1 MSNGYFKVE
10 MPKNEPVKAYLPG
23 SPERA
28 SLKKE
33 LERQSAQVVQVPM
46 IIGGKEVWT
55 ERKTKAVMPHDHA
68 HVIAE
73 AASGGEKEL
82 KDAIAAALAARK
94 AWTEMPMEHRVSIFL
109 KAADLIAGPMRDK
122 VNAATMLGQSKTA
135 YQAEIDTCELI
146 DFLRFN
152 VYYLQQIY
160 DRQPNNTP
168 NVWNRIEYRPLEGFV
183 TAISPFNF
191 TSIGANL
198 PTAPAIAGNVVL
210 WKPATTAVLSNY
222 YVMQALMAAGLP
234 AGVINF
240 VPSRGSDMSK
250 YVLSDPNL
258 AGFHFTG
265 STEVFSGVYSLVG
278 ENIKK
283 YKTYPRLV
291 GETGGKDFIFAH
303 NSADVPGLVA
313 ALTRASYEY
322 QGQKCSAASRAF
334 VPASIWPQ
342 VKEGMLAEIEK
353 IKIGDITDFTNL
365 MGAVIDASAFKT
377 NKEYIDYAKAS
388 EDAEVIC
395 GGYDDSKGYFIYPTL
410 IEAKKPDFKTMVE
423 EIFGPVMTV
432 YVYPD
437 DKLDETLASCDTATS
452 YGLSGAIF
460 ADDREAIVKMEDA
473 LKGTAGNF
481 YINDKPTGAVIGQQP
496 FGGARA
502 SGTNDKAGSEINMYR
517 WLSPRT
523 IKELRVSCLD
533 VTYPYMVSS
542 EGSKTG
548 TLCLHI
554 RNCLLS
560 VGSFFE
566 LGH

>member
-23 SPERA
+23 SPEKA

-122 VNAATMLGQSKTA
+122 VNAATMLGQSKTV

-395 GGYDDSKGYFIYPTL
+395 GGYDDSKGYFVYPTL

-432 YVYPD
+432 DVYPD

-523 IKELRVSCLD
+523 IKELRVPCLD
-533 VTYPYMVSS
+533 VTYPYMV
-542 EGSKTG
+542 EA
-548 TLCLHI
+548 
-554 RNCLLS
+554 
-560 VGSFFE
+560 
-566 LGH
+566 

>member
-82 KDAIAAALAARK
+82 KDAIAAALTARK

-122 VNAATMLGQSKTA
+122 VNVATMLGQSKTV

-303 NSADVPGLVA
+303 NSADVPGLVV

-395 GGYDDSKGYFIYPTL
+395 GGYDDSKGYFVYPTL

-460 ADDREAIVKMEDA
+460 ADDREAIVKMENA

-523 IKELRVSCLD
+523 IKELRVPCLD
-533 VTYPYMVSS
+533 VTYPYMV
-542 EGSKTG
+542 EA
-548 TLCLHI
+548 
-554 RNCLLS
+554 
-560 VGSFFE
+560 
-566 LGH
+566 

>member
-46 IIGGKEVWT
+46 LIGGKEVWT

-523 IKELRVSCLD
+523 IKELRVPCLD
-533 VTYPYMVSS
+533 VTYPYMV
-542 EGSKTG
+542 EA
-548 TLCLHI
+548 
-554 RNCLLS
+554 
-560 VGSFFE
+560 
-566 LGH
+566 

>member
-109 KAADLIAGPMRDK
+109 KAADLIAGPMRYK
-122 VNAATMLGQSKTA
+122 VNAATMLGQSKTV

-523 IKELRVSCLD
+523 IKELRVPCLD
-533 VTYPYMVSS
+533 VTYPYMV
-542 EGSKTG
+542 EA
-548 TLCLHI
+548 
-554 RNCLLS
+554 
-560 VGSFFE
+560 
-566 LGH
+566 

>member
-33 LERQSAQVVQVPM
+33 LDRQSAQVVQVPM

-55 ERKTKAVMPHDHA
+55 GRKTKAVMPHDHA

-353 IKIGDITDFTNL
+353 IKIGDITDFRNL

-388 EDAEVIC
+388 EDADVIC

-523 IKELRVSCLD
+523 IKELRVPCLD
-533 VTYPYMVSS
+533 VTYPYMV
-542 EGSKTG
+542 EA
-548 TLCLHI
+548 
-554 RNCLLS
+554 
-560 VGSFFE
+560 
-566 LGH
+566 

>member
-109 KAADLIAGPMRDK
+109 KAADLIAGPMRYK
-122 VNAATMLGQSKTA
+122 VNAATMLGQSKTV

-313 ALTRASYEY
+313 ALTRASCEY

-395 GGYDDSKGYFIYPTL
+395 GGYDDSKGYFVYPTL

-523 IKELRVSCLD
+523 IKELRVPCLD
-533 VTYPYMVSS
+533 VTYPYMV
-542 EGSKTG
+542 EA
-548 TLCLHI
+548 
-554 RNCLLS
+554 
-560 VGSFFE
+560 
-566 LGH
+566 

>member
-122 VNAATMLGQSKTA
+122 VNAATMLGQSKTV

-395 GGYDDSKGYFIYPTL
+395 GGYDDSKGYFVYPTL

-517 WLSPRT
+517 WFSPRT
-523 IKELRVSCLD
+523 IKELRVPCLD
-533 VTYPYMVSS
+533 VTYPYMV
-542 EGSKTG
+542 EA
-548 TLCLHI
+548 
-554 RNCLLS
+554 
-560 VGSFFE
+560 
-566 LGH
+566 

>member
-68 HVIAE
+68 NVIAE

-109 KAADLIAGPMRDK
+109 KAADLIAGPMRYK
-122 VNAATMLGQSKTA
+122 VNAATMLGQSKTV

-365 MGAVIDASAFKT
+365 MGAVIDASAFRT

-395 GGYDDSKGYFIYPTL
+395 GGYDDSKGYFVYPTL

-523 IKELRVSCLD
+523 IKELRVPCLD
-533 VTYPYMVSS
+533 VTYPYMV
-542 EGSKTG
+542 EA
-548 TLCLHI
+548 
-554 RNCLLS
+554 
-560 VGSFFE
+560 
-566 LGH
+566 

>member
-109 KAADLIAGPMRDK
+109 KAADLIAGPMRYK
-122 VNAATMLGQSKTA
+122 VNAATMLGQSKTV

-210 WKPATTAVLSNY
+210 WKSATTAVLSNY

-395 GGYDDSKGYFIYPTL
+395 GGYDDSKGYFVYPTL

-460 ADDREAIVKMEDA
+460 ADDREAIVKMENA

-523 IKELRVSCLD
+523 IKELRVPCLD
-533 VTYPYMVSS
+533 VTYPYMV
-542 EGSKTG
+542 EA
-548 TLCLHI
+548 
-554 RNCLLS
+554 
-560 VGSFFE
+560 
-566 LGH
+566 

>member
-109 KAADLIAGPMRDK
+109 KAADLIAGPMRYK
-122 VNAATMLGQSKTA
+122 VNAATMLGQSKTV

-313 ALTRASYEY
+313 ALSRASYEY

-395 GGYDDSKGYFIYPTL
+395 GGYDDSKGYFVYPTL

-523 IKELRVSCLD
+523 IKELRVPCLD
-533 VTYPYMVSS
+533 VTYPYMV
-542 EGSKTG
+542 EA
-548 TLCLHI
+548 
-554 RNCLLS
+554 
-560 VGSFFE
+560 
-566 LGH
+566 

>member
-109 KAADLIAGPMRDK
+109 KAADLIAGPMRYK
-122 VNAATMLGQSKTA
+122 VNAATMLGQSKTV

-334 VPASIWPQ
+334 VPASIWPK

-395 GGYDDSKGYFIYPTL
+395 GGYDDSKGYFVYPTL

-423 EIFGPVMTV
+423 EIFGPGMTV

-523 IKELRVSCLD
+523 IKELRVPCLD
-533 VTYPYMVSS
+533 VTYPYMV
-542 EGSKTG
+542 EA
-548 TLCLHI
+548 
-554 RNCLLS
+554 
-560 VGSFFE
+560 
-566 LGH
+566 

>member
-258 AGFHFTG
+258 SGFHFTG

-353 IKIGDITDFTNL
+353 IKIGDITDFRNL

-395 GGYDDSKGYFIYPTL
+395 GGYDDSKGYFIHPTL

-523 IKELRVSCLD
+523 IKELRVPCLD
-533 VTYPYMVSS
+533 VTYPYMV
-542 EGSKTG
+542 EA
-548 TLCLHI
+548 
-554 RNCLLS
+554 
-560 VGSFFE
+560 
-566 LGH
+566 

>member
-10 MPKNEPVKAYLPG
+10 MPKNEPIKAYLPG

-395 GGYDDSKGYFIYPTL
+395 GGYDDSKGYFVYPTL

-523 IKELRVSCLD
+523 IKELRVPCLD
-533 VTYPYMVSS
+533 VTYPYMV
-542 EGSKTG
+542 EA
-548 TLCLHI
+548 
-554 RNCLLS
+554 
-560 VGSFFE
+560 
-566 LGH
+566 

>member
-109 KAADLIAGPMRDK
+109 KAADLIAGPMRYK
-122 VNAATMLGQSKTA
+122 VNAATMLGQSKTV

-395 GGYDDSKGYFIYPTL
+395 GGYDDSKGYFVYPTL

-502 SGTNDKAGSEINMYR
+502 SGTNDNAGSEINMYR

-523 IKELRVSCLD
+523 IKELRVPCLD
-533 VTYPYMVSS
+533 VTYPYMV
-542 EGSKTG
+542 EA
-548 TLCLHI
+548 
-554 RNCLLS
+554 
-560 VGSFFE
+560 
-566 LGH
+566 

>member
-109 KAADLIAGPMRDK
+109 KAADLIAGPMRYK
-122 VNAATMLGQSKTA
+122 VNAATMLGQSKTV

-395 GGYDDSKGYFIYPTL
+395 GGYDDSKGYFVYPTL

-437 DKLDETLASCDTATS
+437 DKLDETLASCDTVTS

-523 IKELRVSCLD
+523 IKELRVPCLD
-533 VTYPYMVSS
+533 VTYPYMV
-542 EGSKTG
+542 EA
-548 TLCLHI
+548 
-554 RNCLLS
+554 
-560 VGSFFE
+560 
-566 LGH
+566 

>member
-94 AWTEMPMEHRVSIFL
+94 AWTGMPMEHRVSIFL

-122 VNAATMLGQSKTA
+122 VNAATMLGQSKTV

-353 IKIGDITDFTNL
+353 IKIGDITDFRNL

-395 GGYDDSKGYFIYPTL
+395 GGYDDSKGYFVYPTL

-523 IKELRVSCLD
+523 IKELRVPCLD
-533 VTYPYMVSS
+533 VTYPYMV
-542 EGSKTG
+542 EA
-548 TLCLHI
+548 
-554 RNCLLS
+554 
-560 VGSFFE
+560 
-566 LGH
+566 

>member
-122 VNAATMLGQSKTA
+122 VNAAAMLGQSKTA

-353 IKIGDITDFTNL
+353 IKIGDITDFRNL

-523 IKELRVSCLD
+523 IKELRVPCLD
-533 VTYPYMVSS
+533 VTYPYMV
-542 EGSKTG
+542 EA
-548 TLCLHI
+548 
-554 RNCLLS
+554 
-560 VGSFFE
+560 
-566 LGH
+566 

>member
-10 MPKNEPVKAYLPG
+10 MPKNAPIKAYLPG

-109 KAADLIAGPMRDK
+109 KAADLIAAPMRDK
-122 VNAATMLGQSKTA
+122 VNAATMLGQSKTV

-353 IKIGDITDFTNL
+353 IKIGDITDFRNL

-523 IKELRVSCLD
+523 IKELRVPCLD
-533 VTYPYMVSS
+533 VTYPYMV
-542 EGSKTG
+542 EA
-548 TLCLHI
+548 
-554 RNCLLS
+554 
-560 VGSFFE
+560 
-566 LGH
+566 

>member
-55 ERKTKAVMPHDHA
+55 ERKTKAVMPHDYA

-395 GGYDDSKGYFIYPTL
+395 GGYDDSKGYFVYPTL

-523 IKELRVSCLD
+523 IKELRVPCLD
-533 VTYPYMVSS
+533 VTYPYMV
-542 EGSKTG
+542 EA
-548 TLCLHI
+548 
-554 RNCLLS
+554 
-560 VGSFFE
+560 
-566 LGH
+566 

>member
-10 MPKNEPVKAYLPG
+10 MPKNEPIKAYLPG

-55 ERKTKAVMPHDHA
+55 GRKTKAVMPHDHA

-122 VNAATMLGQSKTA
+122 VNAATMLGQSKTV

-353 IKIGDITDFTNL
+353 IKIGDITDFRNL

-388 EDAEVIC
+388 EDADVIC

-523 IKELRVSCLD
+523 IKELRVPCLD
-533 VTYPYMVSS
+533 VTYPYMV
-542 EGSKTG
+542 EA
-548 TLCLHI
+548 
-554 RNCLLS
+554 
-560 VGSFFE
+560 
-566 LGH
+566 

>member
-122 VNAATMLGQSKTA
+122 VNAATMLGQSKTV

-183 TAISPFNF
+183 TVISPFNF

-303 NSADVPGLVA
+303 NSTDVPGLVA

-395 GGYDDSKGYFIYPTL
+395 GGYDDSKGYFVYPTL

-460 ADDREAIVKMEDA
+460 ADDREAIVKMENA

-523 IKELRVSCLD
+523 IKELRVPCLD
-533 VTYPYMVSS
+533 VTYPYMV
-542 EGSKTG
+542 EA
-548 TLCLHI
+548 
-554 RNCLLS
+554 
-560 VGSFFE
+560 
-566 LGH
+566 

>member
-423 EIFGPVMTV
+423 EIFGPVITV

-523 IKELRVSCLD
+523 IKELRVPCLD
-533 VTYPYMVSS
+533 VTYPYMV
-542 EGSKTG
+542 EA
-548 TLCLHI
+548 
-554 RNCLLS
+554 
-560 VGSFFE
+560 
-566 LGH
+566 

>member
-109 KAADLIAGPMRDK
+109 KAADLIAGPMRYK
-122 VNAATMLGQSKTA
+122 VNAATMLGQSKTV

-395 GGYDDSKGYFIYPTL
+395 GGYDDSKGYFVYPTL
-410 IEAKKPDFKTMVE
+410 IEAKKPDFKTIVE

-523 IKELRVSCLD
+523 IKELRVPCLD
-533 VTYPYMVSS
+533 VTYPYMV
-542 EGSKTG
+542 
-548 TLCLHI
+548 
-554 RNCLLS
+554 
-560 VGSFFE
+560 
-566 LGH
+566 

>member
-240 VPSRGSDMSK
+240 VPSCGSDMSK

-388 EDAEVIC
+388 EDAEAIC
-395 GGYDDSKGYFIYPTL
+395 GGYDDSKGYFVYPTL

-523 IKELRVSCLD
+523 IKELRVPCLD
-533 VTYPYMVSS
+533 VTYPYMV
-542 EGSKTG
+542 EA
-548 TLCLHI
+548 
-554 RNCLLS
+554 
-560 VGSFFE
+560 
-566 LGH
+566 

>member
-82 KDAIAAALAARK
+82 KDAIAAALTARK

-122 VNAATMLGQSKTA
+122 VNVATMLGQSKTV

-303 NSADVPGLVA
+303 NSADVPGLAA

-334 VPASIWPQ
+334 VPASIWPK

-395 GGYDDSKGYFIYPTL
+395 GGYDDSKGYFVYPTL

-523 IKELRVSCLD
+523 IKELRVPCLD
-533 VTYPYMVSS
+533 VTYPYMV
-542 EGSKTG
+542 EA
-548 TLCLHI
+548 
-554 RNCLLS
+554 
-560 VGSFFE
+560 
-566 LGH
+566 

>member
-33 LERQSAQVVQVPM
+33 LARQSAQVVQVPM

-109 KAADLIAGPMRDK
+109 KAADLIAGPMRYK
-122 VNAATMLGQSKTA
+122 VNAATMLGQSKTV

-395 GGYDDSKGYFIYPTL
+395 GGYDDSKGYFVYPTL

-523 IKELRVSCLD
+523 IKELRVPCLD
-533 VTYPYMVSS
+533 VTYPYMV
-542 EGSKTG
+542 EA
-548 TLCLHI
+548 
-554 RNCLLS
+554 
-560 VGSFFE
+560 
-566 LGH
+566 

>member
-210 WKPATTAVLSNY
+210 WKTATTAVLSNY

-353 IKIGDITDFTNL
+353 IKIGDITDFRNL

-388 EDAEVIC
+388 EDADVIC

-523 IKELRVSCLD
+523 IKELRVPCLD
-533 VTYPYMVSS
+533 VTYPYMV
-542 EGSKTG
+542 EA
-548 TLCLHI
+548 
-554 RNCLLS
+554 
-560 VGSFFE
+560 
-566 LGH
+566 

>member
-109 KAADLIAGPMRDK
+109 KAADLIAGPMRYK
-122 VNAATMLGQSKTA
+122 VNAATMLGQSKTV

-395 GGYDDSKGYFIYPTL
+395 GVYDDSKGYFVYPTL

-523 IKELRVSCLD
+523 IKELRVPCLD
-533 VTYPYMVSS
+533 VTYPYMV
-542 EGSKTG
+542 EA
-548 TLCLHI
+548 
-554 RNCLLS
+554 
-560 VGSFFE
+560 
-566 LGH
+566 

>member
-109 KAADLIAGPMRDK
+109 KAADLIAAPMRDK

-240 VPSRGSDMSK
+240 VPSRGSDKSK

-353 IKIGDITDFTNL
+353 IKIGDITDFRNL

-523 IKELRVSCLD
+523 IKELRVPCLD
-533 VTYPYMVSS
+533 VTYPYMV
-542 EGSKTG
+542 EA
-548 TLCLHI
+548 
-554 RNCLLS
+554 
-560 VGSFFE
+560 
-566 LGH
+566 

>member
-122 VNAATMLGQSKTA
+122 INAATMLGQSKTV

-395 GGYDDSKGYFIYPTL
+395 GGYDDSKGYFVYPTL

-523 IKELRVSCLD
+523 IKELRVPCLD
-533 VTYPYMVSS
+533 VTYPYMV
-542 EGSKTG
+542 EA
-548 TLCLHI
+548 
-554 RNCLLS
+554 
-560 VGSFFE
+560 
-566 LGH
+566 

>member
-109 KAADLIAGPMRDK
+109 KVADLIAGPMRDK

-395 GGYDDSKGYFIYPTL
+395 GGYDDSKGYFVYPTL

-523 IKELRVSCLD
+523 IKELRVPCLD
-533 VTYPYMVSS
+533 VTYPYMV
-542 EGSKTG
+542 EA
-548 TLCLHI
+548 
-554 RNCLLS
+554 
-560 VGSFFE
+560 
-566 LGH
+566 

>member
-109 KAADLIAGPMRDK
+109 KAADLIAGPMRYK
-122 VNAATMLGQSKTA
+122 VNAATMLGQSKTV

-303 NSADVPGLVA
+303 NAADVPGLVA

-395 GGYDDSKGYFIYPTL
+395 GGYDDSKGYFVYPTL

-523 IKELRVSCLD
+523 IKELRVPCLD
-533 VTYPYMVSS
+533 VTYPYMV
-542 EGSKTG
+542 EA
-548 TLCLHI
+548 
-554 RNCLLS
+554 
-560 VGSFFE
+560 
-566 LGH
+566 

>member
-122 VNAATMLGQSKTA
+122 VNAATMLGQSKTV

-395 GGYDDSKGYFIYPTL
+395 GGYDDSKGYFVYPTL

-460 ADDREAIVKMEDA
+460 ADDRESIVKMEDA

-523 IKELRVSCLD
+523 IKELRVPCLD
-533 VTYPYMVSS
+533 VTYPYMV
-542 EGSKTG
+542 EA
-548 TLCLHI
+548 
-554 RNCLLS
+554 
-560 VGSFFE
+560 
-566 LGH
+566 

>member
-55 ERKTKAVMPHDHA
+55 ERKTKAVMPHDYA

-109 KAADLIAGPMRDK
+109 KAADLIAGPMRYK
-122 VNAATMLGQSKTA
+122 VNAATMLGQSKTV

-395 GGYDDSKGYFIYPTL
+395 GGYDDSKGYFVYPTL

-523 IKELRVSCLD
+523 IKELRVPCLD
-533 VTYPYMVSS
+533 VTYPYMV
-542 EGSKTG
+542 EA
-548 TLCLHI
+548 
-554 RNCLLS
+554 
-560 VGSFFE
+560 
-566 LGH
+566 

>member
-122 VNAATMLGQSKTA
+122 VNAATMLGQSKTV

-395 GGYDDSKGYFIYPTL
+395 GGYDDSKGYFVYPTL

-460 ADDREAIVKMEDA
+460 ADDREAIVKIEDA

-523 IKELRVSCLD
+523 IKELRVPCLD
-533 VTYPYMVSS
+533 VTYPYMV
-542 EGSKTG
+542 EA
-548 TLCLHI
+548 
-554 RNCLLS
+554 
-560 VGSFFE
+560 
-566 LGH
+566 

>member
-10 MPKNEPVKAYLPG
+10 MPKNESVKAYLPG

-109 KAADLIAGPMRDK
+109 KAADLIAGPMRYK
-122 VNAATMLGQSKTA
+122 VNAATMLGQSKTV

-395 GGYDDSKGYFIYPTL
+395 GGYDDSKGYFVYPTL

-460 ADDREAIVKMEDA
+460 ADDRESIVKMENA

-523 IKELRVSCLD
+523 IKELRVPCLD
-533 VTYPYMVSS
+533 VTYPYMV
-542 EGSKTG
+542 EA
-548 TLCLHI
+548 
-554 RNCLLS
+554 
-560 VGSFFE
+560 
-566 LGH
+566 

>member
-46 IIGGKEVWT
+46 IIGGKELWT

-109 KAADLIAGPMRDK
+109 KAADLIAGPRRDK

-353 IKIGDITDFTNL
+353 IKIGDITDFRNL

-523 IKELRVSCLD
+523 IKELRVPCLD
-533 VTYPYMVSS
+533 VTYPYMV
-542 EGSKTG
+542 EA
-548 TLCLHI
+548 
-554 RNCLLS
+554 
-560 VGSFFE
+560 
-566 LGH
+566 